1 MHSVPSEKTTCSLG
15 SRPRMKQPTV
25 ASTTLH
31 LVCSV
36 SRTLATPL
44 PHRSS
49 RSLFHLFS
57 SGRSRSGCLTL
68 AHATHDLRPELG
80 PSAACCNFP
89 WPHSDAEFG
98 ARACFDTCLPKTGVS
113 RDARGMLQQSCTSV
127 ARGDLQFFSF
137 FSVWRFVFGVCCP
150 SVGATRFLLFPRFVV
165 VSDVCC
171 TSCCCVLYNTTC
183 CAADPTITTA
193 VSLLAFSPAD
203 SVISCLVTLGQVER
217 VRRWLHC
224 LHTVGLRKGGRG
236 RLVW

>member
-25 ASTTLH
+25 ASVTLH

-36 SRTLATPL
+36 SRTPATPS

-57 SGRSRSGCLTL
+57 SARSRSVCLTL

-113 RDARGMLQQSCTSV
+113 RDAREMLQQSCTSV
-127 ARGDLQFFSF
+127 ARGICNSFLFFCVEIRLWS
-137 FSVWRFVFGVCCP
+137 
-150 SVGATRFLLFPRFVV
+150 LLPICW
-165 VSDVCC
+165 SYPI
-171 TSCCCVLYNTTC
+171 L
-183 CAADPTITTA
+183 A
-193 VSLLAFSPAD
+193 VSAFCCRFRRVLHKLL
-203 SVISCLVTLGQVER
+203 LR
-217 VRRWLHC
+217 VVQHDVLCCRSDHYDRGVSSGVFACRLRHQ
-224 LHTVGLRKGGRG
+224 LFGYVGSG
-236 RLVW
+236 